1 MLNRFPMKVIKRV
14 LSTTKEPYKNIEI
27 TTILG
32 GGSLLGFMMYFD
44 DKLERRF
51 SSLDNKFTSLDSKL
65 MDLAV
70 QAAKIE
76 VRMEKIEVRM
86 EKFEL
91 KVDKDK
97 IERNSG

>member
-14 LSTTKEPYKNIEI
+14 LSTTKEEPYKNIEI

-65 MDLAV
+65 MDLAI

-76 VRMEKIEVRM
+76 VRMEKI
-86 EKFEL
+86 EL

>member
-1 MLNRFPMKVIKRV
+1 MKVIKRV
-14 LSTTKEPYKNIEI
+14 LSTTKEPYNNIEM
-27 TTILG
+27 TAVLG

-65 MDLAV
+65 MDLAI
-70 QAAKIE
+70 QSAKIE
-76 VRMEKIEVRM
+76 IRMEKIEVRM

-97 IERNSG
+97 I